1 MAGRKRSMADA
12 SKSKTEALPA
22 DFDPIVELG
31 KLLDAANLRITF
43 DPKRNFM
50 DPCLDCGTTR
60 EPRTLVD
67 IGWDESRQ
75 DEITR
80 PMCFRC
86 AFKRGSTFKRHAFTP
101 PQKEQT

>member
-1 MAGRKRSMADA
+1 MADA
-12 SKSKTEALPA
+12 SKSKTEPVEEDALA
-22 DFDPIVELG
+22 MLCR
-31 KLLDAANLRITF
+31 LLDGSNLRMTF
-43 DPKRNFM
+43 DPQRDFTK
-50 DPCLDCGTTR
+50 PCFDCRTTS

-67 IGWDESRQ
+67 IGWDEARQ

-101 PQKEQT
+101 PQKEKP

>member
-1 MAGRKRSMADA
+1 MAGA
-12 SKSKTEALPA
+12 SKLKTEPLPE

-31 KLLDAANLRITF
+31 KLLDAAKLRMTF
-43 DPKRNFM
+43 DIKRNFM
-50 DPCLDCGTTR
+50 DPCHDCRTTS

-67 IGWDESRQ
+67 IGWDEARQ

-101 PQKEQT
+101 PQKEKP

>member
-1 MAGRKRSMADA
+1 MADA
-12 SKSKTEALPA
+12 SKSRTEALPEG
-22 DFDPIVELG
+22 FDPIVELG

-43 DPKRNFM
+43 DPKRNIQ
-50 DPCLDCGTTR
+50 DRCLDCGTTQ

-67 IGWDESRQ
+67 IGWDDSRQ

-80 PMCFRC
+80 PVCFRC

-101 PQKEQT
+101 PRMENY